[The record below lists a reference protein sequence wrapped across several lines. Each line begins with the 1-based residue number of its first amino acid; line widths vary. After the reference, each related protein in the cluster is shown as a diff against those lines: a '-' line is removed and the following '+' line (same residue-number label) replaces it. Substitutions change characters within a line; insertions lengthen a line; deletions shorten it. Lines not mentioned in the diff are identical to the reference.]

1 MKSIFKQ
8 IVGKKV
14 FAKEVSEHEVKKG
27 NLVADYLNVFQSIIN
42 QLTTMKIAL
51 DIKMQ
56 AFLLLCSL
64 TWFQLVTVP
73 IRSSELDRIMVEP
86 ESDRL
91 N

>member
-1 MKSIFKQ
+1 MFLLKKLVNMKL
-8 IVGKKV
+8 KKR
-14 FAKEVSEHEVKKG
+14 
-27 NLVADYLNVFQSIIN
+27 NLVADHLNVFQSIIN
-42 QLTTMKIAL
+42 QLTTMKIAF